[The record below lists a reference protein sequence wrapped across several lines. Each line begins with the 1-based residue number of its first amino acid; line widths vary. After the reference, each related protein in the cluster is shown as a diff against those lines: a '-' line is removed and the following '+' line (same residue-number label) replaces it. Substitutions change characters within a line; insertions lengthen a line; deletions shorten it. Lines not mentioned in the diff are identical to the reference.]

1 MIEVEHRDVRDL
13 TNVAAISYLKSISP
27 KVFRQTQ
34 SAKMSLPW
42 YTDVNNAE
50 FFFEEV
56 ECSEVKV
63 GVVPELLVTTAN
75 PFQRQFDTSARMGVI
90 SSSQGL
96 GNGQNIVRTALVDQ
110 RVNTVDPSFYDC
122 FYGIAN
128 TQATVVERCYKDIG
142 CCQYGCCHNHDWHNK
157 YGWAVALIVIFCIL
171 VVIAVAIWLIVWLIN
186 RAKDKR
192 QKREI

>member
-1 MIEVEHRDVRDL
+1 M
-13 TNVAAISYLKSISP
+13 AAAGSGSRWDGL
-27 KVFRQTQ
+27 
-34 SAKMSLPW
+34 M
-42 YTDVNNAE
+42 
-50 FFFEEV
+50 
-56 ECSEVKV
+56 
-63 GVVPELLVTTAN
+63 TTAN

-192 QKREI
+192 QKREIIYDQTSFTSPTPTPINEFPAIEQYSFEPPYARDYRY